1 MSQVQILR
9 QLVSFVRRVVSGA
22 DAVIRQPA
30 EALAWAA
37 AGKRAKAS

>member
-1 MSQVQILR
+1 
-9 QLVSFVRRVVSGA
+9 VSFVRRVVSGA
-22 DAVIRQPA
+22 DAVIRRPA